1 MALSLP
7 LPMEARLVAELPE
20 PPGWQYEPKWDG
32 FRAIVG
38 REGNKADIR
47 SKSGKS
53 LARFF
58 PEIIDALLGT
68 TLKRF
73 VLDGELILPVGDILS
88 FDALQQRLH
97 PAESRISRLSKET
110 PAQLML
116 FDCLM
121 AAGDV
126 LKDSPLFDRRAALEH
141 FHAAEGSATLLLSPA
156 SRRIED
162 ARAWLERH
170 GGALDG
176 IIAKPLDLPYRSGE
190 RAMLKRKNA
199 RSADCVVGGFRRTS
213 DSRGAASLLLG
224 LYDDAGALHHVGF
237 TSSFK
242 ATERAALL
250 ERLEKHVGGP
260 GFTGKAPGGPSRWN
274 GGEESPWEPL
284 RPELVVEVIYDQVT
298 GGRFRHGTRFLRW
311 RPDKAPRQCGCDQ
324 LRAELR
330 PAELAQFLAR

>member
-1 MALSLP
+1 
-7 LPMEARLVAELPE
+7 
-20 PPGWQYEPKWDG
+20 
-32 FRAIVG
+32 
-38 REGNKADIR
+38 
-47 SKSGKS
+47 
-53 LARFF
+53 
-58 PEIIDALLGT
+58 
-68 TLKRF
+68 LKRF